1 MRCPV
6 IKRNAMKEE
15 DTLVPYTMEEVEVM
29 LDETEINSYD
39 DMDKEFYTPEEV
51 YELIM
56 RDIRAIYEM
65 KDAV

>member
-1 MRCPV
+1 
-6 IKRNAMKEE
+6 MKEE
-15 DTLVPYTMEEVEVM
+15 DSLVPYTMEEVEVM

-56 RDIRAIYEM
+56 RDIRAMAMIKARPPE
-65 KDAV
+65 ATTQ

>member
-1 MRCPV
+1 
-6 IKRNAMKEE
+6 
-15 DTLVPYTMEEVEVM
+15 MEEVEFM

>member
-1 MRCPV
+1 
-6 IKRNAMKEE
+6 MKEE

-29 LDETEINSYD
+29 LDEMEINSYD

-56 RDIRAIYEM
+56 RDIRAMAMIKARPTE
-65 KDAV
+65 ATTQ

>member
-1 MRCPV
+1 
-6 IKRNAMKEE
+6 MKEE
-15 DTLVPYTMEEVEVM
+15 DSLAPYTMEEVEVM

-56 RDIRAIYEM
+56 RDIRAM
-65 KDAV
+65 AMLKARPTGATTQ

>member
-1 MRCPV
+1 
-6 IKRNAMKEE
+6 MKEE
-15 DTLVPYTMEEVEVM
+15 DTLIPYTMEEVEVM

-39 DMDKEFYTPEEV
+39 DLDKEFYTPEEA

>member
-1 MRCPV
+1 
-6 IKRNAMKEE
+6 MKEE

-39 DMDKEFYTPEEV
+39 DMDKEFYTPEEA

>member
-1 MRCPV
+1 
-6 IKRNAMKEE
+6 MKEE
-15 DTLVPYTMEEVEVM
+15 DTLIPYTMEEVEVM

-56 RDIRAIYEM
+56 RDIRAMAMIKARPTE
-65 KDAV
+65 ATTQ

>member
-1 MRCPV
+1 
-6 IKRNAMKEE
+6 MKEE
-15 DTLVPYTMEEVEVM
+15 DTLIPYTMEEVEVM

-56 RDIRAIYEM
+56 RDIRAM
-65 KDAV
+65 AMLKARPTGATTQ

>member
-1 MRCPV
+1 
-6 IKRNAMKEE
+6 MKEE
-15 DTLVPYTMEEVEVM
+15 DSLVPYTMEEVEVM

-56 RDIRAIYEM
+56 RDIRVMAMI
-65 KDAV
+65 KARPTGATTQ

>member
-1 MRCPV
+1 
-6 IKRNAMKEE
+6 MKEE
-15 DTLVPYTMEEVEVM
+15 DSLVPYTMEEVEVM

-56 RDIRAIYEM
+56 RDIRAM
-65 KDAV
+65 AMLKARPTGATTQ

>member
-1 MRCPV
+1 
-6 IKRNAMKEE
+6 
-15 DTLVPYTMEEVEVM
+15 MEEVEVM

-56 RDIRAIYEM
+56 RDIMAMAMLKARPTGATTQ
-65 KDAV
+65 

>member
-1 MRCPV
+1 
-6 IKRNAMKEE
+6 
-15 DTLVPYTMEEVEVM
+15 MEEVEVM

-39 DMDKEFYTPEEV
+39 DMDKEFYTPEEA